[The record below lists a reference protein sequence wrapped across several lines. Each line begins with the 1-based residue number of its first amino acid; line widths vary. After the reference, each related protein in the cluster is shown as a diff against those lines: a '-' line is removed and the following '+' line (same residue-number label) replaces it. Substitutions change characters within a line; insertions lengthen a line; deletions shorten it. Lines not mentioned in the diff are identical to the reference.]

1 MRTFSEFINF
11 LRLNCA
17 LLIFAVPL
25 VAADAQPPNATR
37 ESEFFETKVRPLLL
51 EKCVSCHGD
60 AKQKGAL
67 RLDSR
72 QALLKGGD
80 NGPVLVPG
88 EPQKSALIRVVH
100 YNGEIK
106 MPPAGKLKPD
116 EIAALE
122 QWVKNGAV
130 WPESA
135 KPPANSAAPDSTPF
149 ITEERR
155 NFWSF
160 QPVKRPVVPVV
171 KNKAWIQ
178 APIDNFILSELEKR
192 GLTPAAPADKATL
205 LRRATFD
212 LTGLPP
218 TPEEV
223 RAFIADNRRDAYA
236 KLIDRLLDSPSY
248 GEHWGRHWL
257 DVARYADSHDSRGS
271 GSDGDISEAWRYRD
285 WVVDAFNR
293 DLPYDQFI
301 VQQVAGDILATRG
314 EKFDASGVIATG
326 LLAIGNW
333 GNGDADK
340 EKVQTDI
347 ADDQV
352 DIVTRGFLGLTV
364 ACARCHDHK
373 FDPISTRD
381 YYALSG
387 MFFSTHILPKMAEKG
402 AGESMLRIPLALPQD
417 IEKGKQSA
425 AKISEAEAKL
435 KAETQEHYVAYAKE
449 MQSQAARYLMAVYDY
464 RNGAKPIN
472 SGLEAFAAQR
482 DLHPHALRQWMS
494 YSGVGDYRLMAT
506 PVRDVLGSAG
516 VHGFKVNEDTPSMLV
531 NTNAEARK
539 LLTFTL
545 PPQSVS
551 IHPSPADGV
560 VVTWKSPIDGT
571 IKIKGSVADADGG
584 GGDGI
589 AWAIELRSRGAKE
602 IASGDVPNGGAQKF
616 PDAPLA
622 ALSVVKGD
630 LIELLVLPK
639 ASHGY
644 DTTIVDL
651 TIETEDGKSVWNLAA
666 DVVGDLHQN
675 GKGNPHSDKLGNADV
690 WRFGDMTGSL
700 RGKKAPDDSPLA
712 QWQNAL
718 AGTREAA
725 EMAANAFQKSFILT
739 DKSSPFWIN
748 NREDETALAPATR
761 ESLEKQRIAL
771 DSLRKD
777 APPPLQFANGA
788 QEGGVPQTPYAG
800 FHDVR
805 VHKRGSYARLGDV
818 VPRAFPV
825 VLAGEKQAPIT
836 QGSGRLELARWL
848 ANDKN
853 PLTARVMVNRIWQGH
868 FGAGIVRTPS
878 NFGFLGERP
887 THPRLLDYLASEFAQ
902 GGWSLKKLHRAIM
915 LSATYQQ
922 SSQISR
928 KMKQADA
935 DNHLFGRMNRRRLQ
949 SEAIRDSLLSV
960 AGRLKPERSGISI
973 RDFKTPRRTLYITTI
988 RSDRAGYG
996 PLFDA
1001 ADSTASVDRRTV
1013 STVAPQALFL
1023 MNDPFILEQSQ
1034 ALAKRLAAVA
1044 DEKSRINEA
1053 YQLLFGRAPSEGE
1066 IAIGLKFLAARES
1079 NVWEQYCQILLYS
1092 NEFVYVD

>member
-1 MRTFSEFINF
+1 MRMFLKFRFNF
-11 LRLNCA
+11 PGALCA
-17 LLIFAVPL
+17 LLIFGAPL
-25 VAADAQPPNATR
+25 VADEAPPQNATQAG
-37 ESEFFETKVRPLLL
+37 EFFENKVRPLLL
-51 EKCVSCHGD
+51 EKCISCHGA
-60 AKQKGAL
+60 AKQKGGV

-72 QALLKGGD
+72 DAMLQGGD
-80 NGPVLVPG
+80 NGPILVPG
-88 EPQKSALIRVVH
+88 DVEKSSIVRVVH
-100 YNGEIK
+100 YDREIK
-106 MPPAGKLKPD
+106 MPPAGKLAPN
-116 EIAALE
+116 EIDALE
-122 QWVKNGAV
+122 QWVKTGAI
-130 WPESA
+130 WPEA
-135 KPPANSAAPDSTPF
+135 GKPPADAAPTLAPPIS
-149 ITEERR
+149 EERR

-160 QPVKRPVVPVV
+160 QPVRRPAVPSV
-171 KNKAWIQ
+171 KNKAWVR

-192 GLTPAAPADKATL
+192 GLTPAPPADKATL
-205 LRRATFD
+205 IRRATFD

-223 RAFIADNRRDAYA
+223 RAFIQDKNHDAYERVV
-236 KLIDRLLDSPSY
+236 DRLLGSPAY

-257 DVARYADSHDSRGS
+257 DVARYADSLDSRGS

-285 WVVDAFNR
+285 WVVNALNQ

-301 VQQVAGDILATRG
+301 TQQVAGDILATRG
-314 EKFDASGVIATG
+314 DKFDASGVIATG

-352 DIVTRGFLGLTV
+352 DIVSRGFMGLTV

-373 FDPISTRD
+373 YDPISTRD

-387 MFFSTHILPKMAEKG
+387 MFFSTHTLPKMAAKG
-402 AGESMLRIPLALPQD
+402 AGESMLRIPLASPEE
-417 IEKGKQSA
+417 IEKGKQVV
-425 AKISEAEAKL
+425 AKIAE
-435 KAETQEHYVAYAKE
+435 AETQLQAATQESYAAFAKE
-449 MQSQAARYLMAVYDY
+449 MQGQTARYLMAVYDY
-464 RNGAKPIN
+464 QHRANPPN
-472 SGLEAFAAQR
+472 LTVEQFAAQH

-494 YSGVGDYRLMAT
+494 YSGVGDYRLMTT
-506 PVRDVLGSAG
+506 PIRDVLGSAG
-516 VHGFKVNEDTPSMLV
+516 VHGFRGMEDTPSVLV

-545 PPQSVS
+545 PPQSISV
-551 IHPSPADGV
+551 HPSPTDGV
-560 VVTWKSPIDGT
+560 AVTWKSPIDGT
-571 IKIKGSVADADGG
+571 IKIKGGVTDGDPG

-589 AWAIELRSRGAKE
+589 AWAIHFRSRVADE
-602 IASGDVPNGGAQKF
+602 IASGEIPNGGAQKF
-616 PDAPLA
+616 PDVPLF
-622 ALSVVKGD
+622 SVAKGD
-630 LIELLVLPK
+630 CIELLVLPK

-644 DTTIVDL
+644 DTTVVDL
-651 TIETEDGKSVWNLAA
+651 VIETADGKSVWNLAD
-666 DVVGDLHQN
+666 DVVSDLHQN

-690 WRFGDMTGSL
+690 WRFGDMAGSL
-700 RGKKAPDDSPLA
+700 RGKKAPDNSSPLG

-718 AGTREAA
+718 SGTREAA
-725 EMAANAFQKSFILT
+725 ETAAEGVQKSFVVA

-748 NREDETALAPATR
+748 SPDDETALPAPAR
-761 ESLEKQRIAL
+761 DALEKRRIAL
-771 DSLRKD
+771 VSLRKD

-788 QEGGVPQTPYAG
+788 QEGGIPETPYAG

-818 VPRAFPV
+818 VPRGFPV
-825 VLAGEKQAPIT
+825 VLAGENQAPIT

-848 ANDKN
+848 ASDKN
-853 PLTARVMVNRIWQGH
+853 PLTARVMVNRVWQGH

-887 THPRLLDYLASEFAQ
+887 THPQLLNYLASEFTQ
-902 GGWSLKKLHRAIM
+902 NGWSLKKMHRAIM

-922 SSQISR
+922 SSQVSP

-935 DNHLFGRMNRRRLQ
+935 DNRWFGRMNRRRLE

-960 AGRLKPERSGISI
+960 GGRLNPERGGLSV

-1034 ALAKRLAAVA
+1034 ALAKRLSAVT
-1044 DEKSRINEA
+1044 DEKARISEA
-1053 YQLLFGRAPSEGE
+1053 YQLLFGRAPSLAET
-1066 IAIGLKFLAARES
+1066 AIGLKFLGARES
-1079 NVWEQYCQILLYS
+1079 NIWEQYCQILLCS